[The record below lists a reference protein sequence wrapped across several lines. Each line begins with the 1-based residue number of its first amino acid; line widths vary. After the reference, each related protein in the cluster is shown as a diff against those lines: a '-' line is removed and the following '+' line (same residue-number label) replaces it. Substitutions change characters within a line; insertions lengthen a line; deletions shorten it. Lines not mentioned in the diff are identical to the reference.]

1 MLKIAHRGSVNG
13 KVKDYRGNSTYH
25 KFPDNS
31 MLSYINA
38 IYEKFDMIECD
49 VSLTSDNV
57 LIMFHDSH
65 VGSIPVHKISY
76 QEMKNKFKYLI
87 TFDYFCKNIY
97 PQIPILLDIKG
108 QNDTAIHIVEYFKK
122 TKIDLSNFYISS
134 FNRNHLVTIYNFNK
148 NIPLGVIYDGVM
160 LDIEKTFL
168 IGFLKLAFVSIDWRD
183 LNEKEINFYK
193 KHNISVFSWTNKNHI
208 TRRAYPDNI
217 DGIITDYMF

>member
-1 MLKIAHRGSVNG
+1 
-13 KVKDYRGNSTYH
+13 
-25 KFPDNS
+25 

-38 IYEKFDMIECD
+38 IDEKFDMIECD

-65 VGSIPVHKISY
+65 VGSTPVHKISY
-76 QEMKNKFKYLI
+76 QEMKNKFKHLI
-87 TFDYFCKNIY
+87 TFDYFCKNVY
-97 PQIPILLDIKG
+97 PKIPILLDIKG

-183 LNEKEINFYK
+183 FYK